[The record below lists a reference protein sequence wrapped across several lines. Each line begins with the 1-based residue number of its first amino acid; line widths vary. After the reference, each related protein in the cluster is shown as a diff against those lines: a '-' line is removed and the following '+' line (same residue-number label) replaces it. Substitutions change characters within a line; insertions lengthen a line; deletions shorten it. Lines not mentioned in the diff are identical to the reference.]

1 MSVDISQFHQVYFEE
16 SFEGLAAMESGLL
29 GLSIG
34 EPDNEAIN
42 TIFRAAHSIK
52 GGAGTF
58 GFKSVTDF
66 THIMET
72 LLDEMRSGQRMVT
85 REAVDLLLL
94 SVDQLGRLLVATR
107 DKQAYDED
115 AFNTALQNLQAMLAG
130 AQNSPVAAQVA
141 DTPALSATGWRVT
154 FAPQPHLFMTGN
166 DPARLLRELATLGP
180 CKVTC
185 DSAKLP
191 AFSDFE
197 PETCYLAWQIELN
210 ATVPEA
216 AVREVFEW
224 VDNDAEIAVTPILPP
239 PPEVKPKAEEPVAAS
254 EEDKPAARP
263 SRIRP
268 ARLRRGEAD
277 AESQEAQAT
286 AESAS
291 AAIAEQAGGTEERR
305 STERRSTERRS
316 AERRESGGG
325 GAGAAAGGTSI
336 RVDVEKVD
344 GLINSIGQ
352 LVITQS
358 MLMALS
364 DNFSVDDL
372 EKLREGLAQLERNTR
387 ELQENIMSIRMMPIS
402 FSFNRFPRLVRD
414 LSSKLGKE
422 VQLRVLGEN
431 TELDKTVMEKIGDPL
446 VHLVRNALDH
456 GLETPDIRLASGK
469 SASGTLTLNAYHEGG
484 GIVIEISDDGAGLNR
499 QKILEKAREKG
510 ICGPAENPSDAQ
522 VYDYIFAPGFS
533 TAAVVSDVSGRG
545 VGMDVVRR
553 NIKDLGGTV
562 VVHSQPGL
570 GALFRIRLPLTLAIL
585 DGQLVRVGASVYIV
599 PLIAII
605 ESLQIERGA
614 VESISNQTEIYR
626 LREEYL
632 PVVRLHELLGI
643 APASTRLEDCLLVV
657 VEVEGRKFALLVD
670 ELLGQQQVV
679 VKSLQTNFR
688 SVAGVSGATILG
700 NGAVAMILDVGGII
714 RLCRERAADLPLL
727 PPSARVA

>member
-94 SVDQLGRLLVATR
+94 SVDQLGRLLVTTR
-107 DKQAYDED
+107 DRQAYDED

-130 AQNSPVAAQVA
+130 AQNSPVAAQAA

-185 DSAKLP
+185 DTAKLP
-191 AFSDFE
+191 TFGDFE

-239 PPEVKPKAEEPVAAS
+239 SPEVKPEAEAPVAAS

-277 AESQEAQAT
+277 AESPEAQAT

-291 AAIAEQAGGTEERR
+291 SANADQAGGTEERR
-305 STERRSTERRS
+305 NTERRNTERRSTERR
-316 AERRESGGG
+316 ESGSG

-358 MLMALS
+358 MLTALS
-364 DNFSVDDL
+364 DNFSQDDL

-553 NIKDLGGTV
+553 NVKDLGGTV

-605 ESLQIERGA
+605 ESLQINLDA

-657 VEVEGRKFALLVD
+657 VEVDGRKFALLVD

-688 SVAGVSGATILG
+688 TVAGVSGATILG

>member
-1 MSVDISQFHQVYFEE
+1 
-16 SFEGLAAMESGLL
+16 
-29 GLSIG
+29 
-34 EPDNEAIN
+34 
-42 TIFRAAHSIK
+42 
-52 GGAGTF
+52 
-58 GFKSVTDF
+58 
-66 THIMET
+66 
-72 LLDEMRSGQRMVT
+72 
-85 REAVDLLLL
+85 
-94 SVDQLGRLLVATR
+94 
-107 DKQAYDED
+107 
-115 AFNTALQNLQAMLAG
+115 MLAG
-130 AQNSPVAAQVA
+130 AQNSPVAAQAA
-141 DTPALSATGWRVT
+141 DTPAPSATGWRVT

-180 CKVTC
+180 CKVVC

-191 AFSDFE
+191 AFGEFE

-210 ATVPEA
+210 ANVPEA

-224 VDNDAEIAVTPILPP
+224 VDNDAEIAIVPILPP
-239 PPEVKPKAEEPVAAS
+239 PAEVKPKAEEPAAAS
-254 EEDKPAARP
+254 DEEKPAARP

-277 AESQEAQAT
+277 AESPEAQAT
-286 AESAS
+286 AEPTSGAS
-291 AAIAEQAGGTEERR
+291 PDQAGGTEERR
-305 STERRSTERRS
+305 QTERRSTERRS
-316 AERRESGGG
+316 AERRESGAAAAGG
-325 GAGAAAGGTSI
+325 GAGGAAGGTSI

-364 DNFSVDDL
+364 DNFTLEDV

-414 LSSKLGKE
+414 LSTKLGKE

-456 GLETPDIRLASGK
+456 GLETPDVRLASGK

>member
-34 EPDNEAIN
+34 EPDSETIN

-58 GFKSVTDF
+58 GFKTVTDF

-85 REAVDLLLL
+85 SDAVDLLLL
-94 SVDQLGRLLVATR
+94 SADQLGRLLVATR
-107 DKQAYDED
+107 DKHDYDQDE
-115 AFNTALQNLQAMLAG
+115 FSTALHNLQTMLAG
-130 AQNSPVAAQVA
+130 APPEPEVAEVVDAPAQ
-141 DTPALSATGWRVT
+141 TATGWRVK

-166 DPARLLRELATLGP
+166 DPARLLRELAALGP
-180 CKVTC
+180 CMVTC
-185 DSAKLP
+185 DSSKVP
-191 AFSDFE
+191 AFGEFE
-197 PETCYLAWQIELN
+197 AETCYLAWQIELN
-210 ATVPEA
+210 AAVPES
-216 AVREVFEW
+216 AVQEVFEW
-224 VDNDAEIAVTPILPP
+224 VDNDAEIVINPILPAV
-239 PPEVKPKAEEPVAAS
+239 PEVKAEKASVASAD
-254 EEDKPAARP
+254 EKPSAART
-263 SRIRP
+263 
-268 ARLRRGEAD
+268 EAP
-277 AESQEAQAT
+277 
-286 AESAS
+286 
-291 AAIAEQAGGTEERR
+291 AIAEGASDANGAQAGSDDRR
-305 STERRSTERRS
+305 QTDRRQTERRSV
-316 AERRESGGG
+316 ERREPAGT
-325 GAGAAAGGTSI
+325 GAAAATSI

-344 GLINSIGQ
+344 GLINFIGQ

-358 MLMALS
+358 MLMAMS
-364 DNFSVDDL
+364 ENFSLDDV

-387 ELQENIMSIRMMPIS
+387 DLQENIMSIRMMPIS

-422 VQLRVLGEN
+422 VQLRLLGEN

-456 GLETPDIRLASGK
+456 GLETPDVRVASGK
-469 SASGTLTLNAYHEGG
+469 PASGTLTLNAYHEGG
-484 GIVIEISDDGAGLNR
+484 NIVIEISDDGAGLNR
-499 QKILEKAREKG
+499 QRILDKAREKG
-510 ICGPAENPSDAQ
+510 ICGPTENPTDAQ
-522 VYDYIFAPGFS
+522 IYDYIFAAGFS

-562 VVHSQPGL
+562 AVHSQPGV
-570 GALFRIRLPLTLAIL
+570 GAVFRIRLPLTLAIL

-605 ESLQIERGA
+605 ESLQIDPNA
-614 VESISNQTEIYR
+614 VESISNQSEIYR

-632 PVVRLHELLGI
+632 PVIRLREMLGSTQ
-643 APASTRLEDCLLVV
+643 APARLEDGLLVV
-657 VEVEGRKFALLVD
+657 VEVDGRKFALLVD

-688 SVAGVSGATILG
+688 RVAGVSGATILG
-700 NGAVAMILDVGGII
+700 DGAVAMILDVGGIV

-727 PPSARVA
+727 PPTARVA